1 MGQSAS
7 SDTSTPPPPAAT
19 KPAPRACAKP
29 ADPARIAALLIE
41 FLPAPRDDDD
51 DDDGAETE
59 DYASDDDDSL
69 DDIVERVDDRSAKRQ
84 KRPATRSRGTAPERK
99 PAECVAALAAAS
111 KATRA
116 MIGPGVVAW
125 GVARLEA
132 SLGAFETGYADVGG
146 ERVHRGPAIEFAARA
161 LASASSLRAPTL
173 AKGAGLARAV
183 AAAVGDGTCG
193 PCQLRACRLAAEL
206 FREGDIMPRLWNVA
220 RPGAPSPRPRTDAAE
235 AADALAYELGG
246 LLAAEAR
253 GDALNAPWAALWRQ
267 LSAAFLCDRDD
278 GEPVHHDC
286 YPWYHLDCPH
296 NVAAAE
302 DLAAGLIATCVA
314 VASATAPRLGTFEH
328 AYAPRR
334 RFVTW
339 LEQLPTVT
347 HSIVAMP
354 PYGDKSVEELRHE
367 DYLIQRR
374 ADLARRART
383 DPTDPTVATRLGAVE
398 LELTKAT
405 QAMTARMPPP
415 WAPLPEDRAYGLGA
429 GDRVD
434 GVLAPLV
441 RFLDVGLSLREDVPG
456 AWPAHTFAAAAL
468 ALVERAYA
476 CEAAKDVIQEEDV
489 IWDVARLL
497 GDDGVPDDACP
508 ARASA
513 RAYARDALRLH
524 AEAGRGFAMHATL
537 ALRQAGAVAVD
548 ADGVDGVVLRDAGRD
563 AATMERD
570 RERDGAI
577 TAAIMR
583 ASLDVPGSLGLID
596 AYDDAYGGGGDW
608 AARAARCATE
618 LTEALQ
624 AADADPTELLRCG
637 AFEAL
642 ARVACH
648 AATPTVV
655 VAEAG
660 ACLACFVAES
670 REDAARTWARAKGW
684 RFLVRAVRRV
694 RRATEAKRWGDAVA
708 PEDDDRLKLFAI
720 LSVVA
725 ACAAAR
731 PPEADADDG
740 DDGARDACARERC
753 VDEHEYADVCA
764 ALLEATRPG
773 GACAEGPPLSAALAV
788 VLECSL
794 VAPGRPVVALDAG
807 AAGPALAAL
816 LGNGFPFEPPPT
828 CRLGPETLARLGAKR
843 SDLATVGAAAAAVFC
858 GQAFDPACAA
868 REPFCQAAPSIR
880 EGTALVDDGLE
891 WLERA
896 GGAVAA
902 LFSALRWQAPGA
914 PFAGLLLTA
923 LCEHDAP
930 DDDYTFEGDDVPPS
944 FAVSRALFAKEFERA
959 RDECACSGPRPNPNH
974 ILRTVARTRGPIDA
988 LRDVERKGGFVAARI
1003 LQRKLTGHNPTVDK
1017 EELREREA
1025 QAESAEAELLALLD
1039 DEEGARART
1048 AAAKKKKKKKKKGAA
1063 ADQAEVG
1070 EVEGKDTT
1078 GGARDESTGAEPPP
1092 RREAA
1097 REPRPPPQGAGASD
1111 DDDDDDD
1118 LLLLARQPT
1127 GRPVPKPAPKPAA
1140 PQKPAQKPKP
1150 KPTPAAPKA
1159 APKPKPTPAA
1169 PAGDAEL
1176 ALLLSREEYLAS
1188 EEYAA
1193 STPPPPRPAAPAPPP
1208 PPPAPPAAPPAPPP
1222 RRETTRPPRPAARA
1236 AAPPPPPTTVSGVLA
1251 RVGLGHLEAVF
1262 EAEEVD
1268 FEALGLLRPDDFASL
1283 GIAPADANAIV
1294 SALAAPVEARF
1305 APARRGRLSGT
1316 VLWFNKSHGFVQP
1329 DGGGADV
1336 FVHLSDVCGVLKA
1349 GDRVLYDVTRF
1360 KGRDKCVD
1368 VVKAGAGAAPAPAP
1382 AAAPPP
1388 PPLRCDSLPDEFT
1401 CPISFELMEDPVI
1414 AADGHTY
1421 ERRAIAAWFERRRTS
1436 PITNEALPNLDLV
1449 PAHAIRSMIARYR
1462 ATAS

>member
-84 KRPATRSRGTAPERK
+84 KRPATRSRGPLERK

-146 ERVHRGPAIEFAARA
+146 ERVHRGPAIEFAAR
-161 LASASSLRAPTL
+161 S
-173 AKGAGLARAV
+173 V
-183 AAAVGDGTCG
+183 
-193 PCQLRACRLAAEL
+193 L
-206 FREGDIMPRLWNVA
+206 FREGDIMPLLWNVA
-220 RPGAPSPRPRTDAAE
+220 RRRAPPLPRTDAAE

-328 AYAPRR
+328 ANAPRR

-434 GVLAPLV
+434 GVLAPLA

-537 ALRQAGAVAVD
+537 ALRQAGAVA
-548 ADGVDGVVLRDAGRD
+548 
-563 AATMERD
+563 RD

-720 LSVVA
+720 LSVVRLRRRA
-725 ACAAAR
+725 PGGGR
-731 PPEADADDG
+731 G
-740 DDGARDACARERC
+740 RRDDGACDACARERC

-773 GACAEGPPLSAALAV
+773 GACAEGPAPPPSSAA
-788 VLECSL
+788 S
-794 VAPGRPVVALDAG
+794 RPAARRADAG

-816 LGNGFPFEPPPT
+816 LGNGFPSSRRRRAARPA
-828 CRLGPETLARLGAKR
+828 RARLAR
-843 SDLATVGAAAAAVFC
+843 SATSRPPARAAAAVFC

-1063 ADQAEVG
+1063 DQAEVG

-1176 ALLLSREEYLAS
+1176 ALLLSRGI
-1188 EEYAA
+1188 
-1193 STPPPPRPAAPAPPP
+1193 PR
-1208 PPPAPPAAPPAPPP
+1208 
-1222 RRETTRPPRPAARA
+1222 
-1236 AAPPPPPTTVSGVLA
+1236 
-1251 RVGLGHLEAVF
+1251 AVF

>member
-41 FLPAPRDDDD
+41 FLPAPREDDDD
-51 DDDGAETE
+51 DDDAETE

-84 KRPATRSRGTAPERK
+84 KRPATRSRGPR
-99 PAECVAALAAAS
+99 
-111 KATRA
+111 RA
-116 MIGPGVVAW
+116 QAG
-125 GVARLEA
+125 RL
-132 SLGAFETGYADVGG
+132 G
-146 ERVHRGPAIEFAARA
+146 
-161 LASASSLRAPTL
+161 
-173 AKGAGLARAV
+173 
-183 AAAVGDGTCG
+183 
-193 PCQLRACRLAAEL
+193 
-206 FREGDIMPRLWNVA
+206 
-220 RPGAPSPRPRTDAAE
+220 
-235 AADALAYELGG
+235 
-246 LLAAEAR
+246 
-253 GDALNAPWAALWRQ
+253 
-267 LSAAFLCDRDD
+267 AAFLCDRDD

-328 AYAPRR
+328 APPRR

-489 IWDVARLL
+489 IWDAARLL

-537 ALRQAGAVAVD
+537 ALRQAAPPTPTA
-548 ADGVDGVVLRDAGRD
+548 
-563 AATMERD
+563 AATGRD

-794 VAPGRPVVALDAG
+794 VAPGRPSSRSTPEK
-807 AAGPALAAL
+807 GPALAAL
-816 LGNGFPFEPPPT
+816 LGNGFL
-828 CRLGPETLARLGAKR
+828 R
-843 SDLATVGAAAAAVFC
+843 AAAD
-858 GQAFDPACAA
+858 AFDPACAA
-868 REPFCQAAPSIR
+868 REPVCQAAPSIR

-891 WLERA
+891 WLALA
-896 GGAVAA
+896 GCEVAA

-1048 AAAKKKKKKKKKGAA
+1048 AAAKKKKKKKKGRRRIRPRS
-1063 ADQAEVG
+1063 
-1070 EVEGKDTT
+1070 
-1078 GGARDESTGAEPPP
+1078 GGW
-1092 RREAA
+1092 RE
-1097 REPRPPPQGAGASD
+1097 R
-1111 DDDDDDD
+1111 
-1118 LLLLARQPT
+1118 
-1127 GRPVPKPAPKPAA
+1127 
-1140 PQKPAQKPKP
+1140 
-1150 KPTPAAPKA
+1150 
-1159 APKPKPTPAA
+1159 
-1169 PAGDAEL
+1169 
-1176 ALLLSREEYLAS
+1176 
-1188 EEYAA
+1188 
-1193 STPPPPRPAAPAPPP
+1193 TPPGRRPAPPP
-1208 PPPAPPAAPPAPPP
+1208 EGDDEAA
-1222 RRETTRPPRPAARA
+1222 RPAA

-1360 KGRDKCVD
+1360 KGRDN
-1368 VVKAGAGAAPAPAP
+1368 
-1382 AAAPPP
+1382 
-1388 PPLRCDSLPDEFT
+1388 
-1401 CPISFELMEDPVI
+1401 FELMEDPVI

>member
-146 ERVHRGPAIEFAARA
+146 ERVHRWPAIELGGASAQRASSARA
-161 LASASSLRAPTL
+161 ASPLSSS
-173 AKGAGLARAV
+173 ARATSCR
-183 AAAVGDGTCG
+183 GSGTS
-193 PCQLRACRLAAEL
+193 RA
-206 FREGDIMPRLWNVA
+206 GA
-220 RPGAPSPRPRTDAAE
+220 RRAPRTDAAE

-314 VASATAPRLGTFEH
+314 VASATAPRRLGTFEQR
-328 AYAPRR
+328 AAPRAA

-339 LEQLPTVT
+339 LEQLPT
-347 HSIVAMP
+347 
-354 PYGDKSVEELRHE
+354 
-367 DYLIQRR
+367 
-374 ADLARRART
+374 
-383 DPTDPTVATRLGAVE
+383 
-398 LELTKAT
+398 
-405 QAMTARMPPP
+405 
-415 WAPLPEDRAYGLGA
+415 
-429 GDRVD
+429 
-434 GVLAPLV
+434 
-441 RFLDVGLSLREDVPG
+441 
-456 AWPAHTFAAAAL
+456 
-468 ALVERAYA
+468 
-476 CEAAKDVIQEEDV
+476 
-489 IWDVARLL
+489 
-497 GDDGVPDDACP
+497 
-508 ARASA
+508 
-513 RAYARDALRLH
+513 
-524 AEAGRGFAMHATL
+524 
-537 ALRQAGAVAVD
+537 
-548 ADGVDGVVLRDAGRD
+548 
-563 AATMERD
+563 
-570 RERDGAI
+570 
-577 TAAIMR
+577 
-583 ASLDVPGSLGLID
+583 
-596 AYDDAYGGGGDW
+596 
-608 AARAARCATE
+608 

-624 AADADPTELLRCG
+624 AADADPELLRCG

-660 ACLACFVAES
+660 ACLVFRRES

-725 ACAAAR
+725 ACAAA

-740 DDGARDACARERC
+740 GRR
-753 VDEHEYADVCA
+753 
-764 ALLEATRPG
+764 RPRR
-773 GACAEGPPLSAALAV
+773 L
-788 VLECSL
+788 
-794 VAPGRPVVALDAG
+794 RPR
-807 AAGPALAAL
+807 
-816 LGNGFPFEPPPT
+816 T
-828 CRLGPETLARLGAKR
+828 
-843 SDLATVGAAAAAVFC
+843 
-858 GQAFDPACAA
+858 
-868 REPFCQAAPSIR
+868 
-880 EGTALVDDGLE
+880 
-891 WLERA
+891 
-896 GGAVAA
+896 
-902 LFSALRWQAPGA
+902 APGA

-959 RDECACSGPRPNPNH
+959 RG
-974 ILRTVARTRGPIDA
+974 
-988 LRDVERKGGFVAARI
+988 RKGGFVAARI

-1048 AAAKKKKKKKKKGAA
+1048 AAAKKKKKKKKKGRRRIRPRS
-1063 ADQAEVG
+1063 
-1070 EVEGKDTT
+1070 
-1078 GGARDESTGAEPPP
+1078 GA
-1092 RREAA
+1092 
-1097 REPRPPPQGAGASD
+1097 
-1111 DDDDDDD
+1111 
-1118 LLLLARQPT
+1118 
-1127 GRPVPKPAPKPAA
+1127 K
-1140 PQKPAQKPKP
+1140 
-1150 KPTPAAPKA
+1150 
-1159 APKPKPTPAA
+1159 
-1169 PAGDAEL
+1169 
-1176 ALLLSREEYLAS
+1176 
-1188 EEYAA
+1188 
-1193 STPPPPRPAAPAPPP
+1193 
-1208 PPPAPPAAPPAPPP
+1208 
-1222 RRETTRPPRPAARA
+1222 
-1236 AAPPPPPTTVSGVLA
+1236 
-1251 RVGLGHLEAVF
+1251 
-1262 EAEEVD
+1262 
-1268 FEALGLLRPDDFASL
+1268 
-1283 GIAPADANAIV
+1283 DANAIV

-1316 VLWFNKSHGFVQP
+1316 VLWFNKSHGF
-1329 DGGGADV
+1329 
-1336 FVHLSDVCGVLKA
+1336 A

-1360 KGRDKCVD
+1360 KGRDN
-1368 VVKAGAGAAPAPAP
+1368 
-1382 AAAPPP
+1382 
-1388 PPLRCDSLPDEFT
+1388 
-1401 CPISFELMEDPVI
+1401 FELMEDPVI

>member
-84 KRPATRSRGTAPERK
+84 KRPATRSRGPRGRK
-99 PAECVAALAAAS
+99 PA
-111 KATRA
+111 
-116 MIGPGVVAW
+116 
-125 GVARLEA
+125 
-132 SLGAFETGYADVGG
+132 
-146 ERVHRGPAIEFAARA
+146 
-161 LASASSLRAPTL
+161 
-173 AKGAGLARAV
+173 
-183 AAAVGDGTCG
+183 TC
-193 PCQLRACRLAAEL
+193 R
-206 FREGDIMPRLWNVA
+206 
-220 RPGAPSPRPRTDAAE
+220 
-235 AADALAYELGG
+235 
-246 LLAAEAR
+246 
-253 GDALNAPWAALWRQ
+253 
-267 LSAAFLCDRDD
+267 
-278 GEPVHHDC
+278 
-286 YPWYHLDCPH
+286 
-296 NVAAAE
+296 
-302 DLAAGLIATCVA
+302 
-314 VASATAPRLGTFEH
+314 
-328 AYAPRR
+328 RR

-548 ADGVDGVVLRDAGRD
+548 A
-563 AATMERD
+563 AAS
-570 RERDGAI
+570 
-577 TAAIMR
+577 AA
-583 ASLDVPGSLGLID
+583 SLGLID

-608 AARAARCATE
+608 AARAARDGAHRGPPGGGRRPDGAP
-618 LTEALQ
+618 ALRRVRG
-624 AADADPTELLRCG
+624 ARARRVPRGHADGRRRRG
-637 AFEAL
+637 R
-642 ARVACH
+642 RV
-648 AATPTVV
+648 PRV
-655 VAEAG
+655 
-660 ACLACFVAES
+660 FRRES

-740 DDGARDACARERC
+740 DDGARDACARER
-753 VDEHEYADVCA
+753 
-764 ALLEATRPG
+764 AT
-773 GACAEGPPLSAALAV
+773 
-788 VLECSL
+788 
-794 VAPGRPVVALDAG
+794 
-807 AAGPALAAL
+807 
-816 LGNGFPFEPPPT
+816 T
-828 CRLGPETLARLGAKR
+828 CR
-843 SDLATVGAAAAAVFC
+843 
-858 GQAFDPACAA
+858 
-868 REPFCQAAPSIR
+868 
-880 EGTALVDDGLE
+880 
-891 WLERA
+891 RA
-896 GGAVAA
+896 
-902 LFSALRWQAPGA
+902 
-914 PFAGLLLTA
+914 
-923 LCEHDAP
+923 
-930 DDDYTFEGDDVPPS
+930 
-944 FAVSRALFAKEFERA
+944 AVSRALFAKEFERA

-1070 EVEGKDTT
+1070 GVEGKDTT

-1176 ALLLSREEYLAS
+1176 TLLLSREEYLAS

-1208 PPPAPPAAPPAPPP
+1208 PPPRRRAGAAA
-1222 RRETTRPPRPAARA
+1222 RRETTRRRGPR

-1436 PITNEALPNLDLV
+1436 PITNEALPNLGLV